1 MPQRLGRLF
10 RPAIVLVMLAVPAA
24 LAAER
29 DPAMEEGES
38 FYGWTVLEHVT
49 PGATGPG
56 AHGRMFLAIVEQ
68 GKDSLVAKCDRPGR
82 NSIYVGFYA
91 DRFLGAGPHMLRTL
105 QYSIDGGA
113 PIDEDWA
120 YDWSYAHQVDHARAM
135 AFLHRLENAHQVKID
150 AVSANYDVVSATFD
164 VTGADLAIGRLRQL
178 CRD

>member
-1 MPQRLGRLF
+1 MRQCLGCLF
-10 RPAIVLVMLAVPAA
+10 RPAIVLVMLAMPAA

-29 DPAMEEGES
+29 DAAAEDGEN
-38 FYGWTVLEHVT
+38 FYGWSVLEHAISGAHE
-49 PGATGPG
+49 PGAG
-56 AHGRMFLAIVEQ
+56 GRMFLAIVQQ
-68 GKDSLVAKCDRPGR
+68 GRQSLVAKCDRPGR

-105 QYSIDGGA
+105 QYSIDGA
-113 PIDEDWA
+113 PPVDEDWA

-135 AFLHRLENAHQVKID
+135 ALLRRLENAHQVKID

-164 VTGADLAIGRLRQL
+164 VTGADLAIGRLREL

>member
-1 MPQRLGRLF
+1 MVPAMTPHLGRLLIT
-10 RPAIVLVMLAVPAA
+10 ACVLLLLAMPGA
-24 LAAER
+24 LAAGQDASAE
-29 DPAMEEGES
+29 DGES
-38 FYGWTVLEHVT
+38 FYGWTVLEHAT
-49 PGATGPG
+49 PG
-56 AHGRMFLAIVEQ
+56 HGRMVLAIVQQ

-113 PIDEDWA
+113 PLDEDWA

-135 AFLHRLENAHQVKID
+135 AFLGRLEGAHEVKID
-150 AVSANYDVVSATFD
+150 AVSADYDVVSATFN
-164 VTGADLAIGRLRQL
+164 VTGADLAIARLREL